1 MEKDSSYRVGRIKAF
16 IFDLDGTLLNTLADI
31 GDAVNQVLLKR
42 GYPTHSMDRYRMFVG
57 DGLELLIKR
66 ALPKRESSPDNVLAC
81 LGEFKTAYEKTWDA
95 TTTPYDGIPELLN
108 YLTQEGIRLA
118 VLSNKPHVFTRQC
131 VDKQLA
137 SWTFEKVMGFSSRF
151 PKKPDPAGALSIMSD
166 LNIDKKNC
174 LYMGDS
180 GVDMQTAAGAGIF
193 SIGAAWGFRSETE
206 LMEHGCRFLAK
217 HPMDVISFFLERQ
230 RRVL

>member
-1 MEKDSSYRVGRIKAF
+1 MEKDLLYQVGRIKAV

-31 GDAVNQVLLKR
+31 GGAVNQVLLKR
-42 GYPTHSMDRYRMFVG
+42 GYPTHPMDRYRMFVG
-57 DGLELLIKR
+57 DGSDMLIKR

-81 LGEFKTAYEKTWDA
+81 LEEFKTAYEKTWDA

-108 YLTQEGIRLA
+108 HLTQEGTQLS
-118 VLSNKPHVFTRQC
+118 VLSNKPHVFTRKC

-151 PKKPDPAGALSIMSD
+151 PKKPDPASVLSIMSD

-174 LYMGDS
+174 LYVGDS
-180 GVDMQTAAGAGIF
+180 GVDMQTAAAAGIF
-193 SIGAAWGFRSETE
+193 PIGAAWGFRPETE
-206 LMEHGCRFLAK
+206 LMEHGCQFLAK